1 MGLGGLL
8 KAGCLLHPGR
18 EYSGDV
24 KLINLGIPLTGDGF
38 PVRRLLDA
46 SILHTLPSRSPA
58 GHKGT
63 FGHVLVVGGSRNYA
77 GAPSLSGQAALR
89 GGGGAGLV
97 TLAVPENIVSR
108 FPPSELIILP
118 LEGTDSGSLAR
129 SALAGG
135 LLKEGANKDVL
146 VVGGPGGL
154 SREPESLDLVQHLLR
169 AWDRPA
175 VIDADALEV
184 LTSDF

>member
-8 KAGCLLHPGR
+8 KAGCLLHPPGR

-77 GAPSLSGQAALR
+77 GAPSSADRPPFGGVGGQVWLLWPCPKILSLD
-89 GGGGAGLV
+89 
-97 TLAVPENIVSR
+97 
-108 FPPSELIILP
+108 FPP
-118 LEGTDSGSLAR
+118 
-129 SALAGG
+129 
-135 LLKEGANKDVL
+135 AN
-146 VVGGPGGL
+146 
-154 SREPESLDLVQHLLR
+154 S
-169 AWDRPA
+169 
-175 VIDADALEV
+175 
-184 LTSDF
+184 

>member
-1 MGLGGLL
+1 M
-8 KAGCLLHPGR
+8 
-18 EYSGDV
+18 
-24 KLINLGIPLTGDGF
+24 
-38 PVRRLLDA
+38 
-46 SILHTLPSRSPA
+46 
-58 GHKGT
+58 
-63 FGHVLVVGGSRNYA
+63 
-77 GAPSLSGQAALR
+77 
-89 GGGGAGLV
+89 
-97 TLAVPENIVSR
+97 PENIVSR

-184 LTSDF
+184 LTSDFF